1 MTPSIRRL
9 VATCLL
15 ASLAS
20 AGGCASWSTFPPT
33 AGGDSIAPGLYPAP
47 QVMSTALAYCHQ
59 RTDPSAPLVFNL
71 PAGVSEGSWERI
83 GLLLGADARPMTT
96 DDRNVWSIEQVRIRG
111 NAAEVDVVHLDRG
124 VYQLATVH
132 LEKPS
137 LTPWRADYLQRWWIP
152 VATPVANDPR
162 LIVSPVEPATPE
174 ANDPSD
180 PSDTSDTSD
189 PSDPSDTSDSSDS
202 SDQSDGTD
210 A

>member
-20 AGGCASWSTFPPT
+20 AGGCASWSTYPPT

-59 RTDPSAPLVFNL
+59 RTDPSAPLVYNL
-71 PAGVSEGSWERI
+71 PAGVSEGSWDRI
-83 GLLLGADARPMTT
+83 GMLLGGDARPMTT

-111 NAAEVDVVHLDRG
+111 NAAEVDVVYLDRG

-152 VATPVANDPR
+152 VATPVANDPA
-162 LIVSPVEPATPE
+162 VT
-174 ANDPSD
+174 SD
-180 PSDTSDTSD
+180 QSDTSDLSD
-189 PSDPSDTSDSSDS
+189 PSDPSDPSDSSDPS
-202 SDQSDGTD
+202 DPSDQSDQSDGTD